1 MSHIIISNAFIY
13 CCLSNVVQI
22 RMVLNLAPTVYLLT
36 ICSVLQRLW
45 TCLRT
50 ASVLKP
56 FLLFLLNGWKLFQ
69 LLFLKCCECWC
80 FTVCQFCRYAAYQNL
95 AVSFLVW
102 YLWLFFWGGEQST
115 VSTFVFNLDW
125 QPDYGD
131 VASRYYQHSL
141 YICMVVPECCE
152 DDEVEKFKIRP
163 HDKLTCQTP

>member
-1 MSHIIISNAFIY
+1 MDMPSYRERAEAIFAVFAKRLETLPIAVPEM
-13 CCLSNVVQI
+13 L
-22 RMVLNLAPTVYLLT
+22 RVLMLHSLP
-36 ICSVLQRLW
+36 VLQVCSISALSCFVS
-45 TCLRT
+45 CL
-50 ASVLKP
+50 V
-56 FLLFLLNGWKLFQ
+56 FLTFLG
-69 LLFLKCCECWC
+69 E
-80 FTVCQFCRYAAYQNL
+80 
-95 AVSFLVW
+95 
-102 YLWLFFWGGEQST
+102 EQST